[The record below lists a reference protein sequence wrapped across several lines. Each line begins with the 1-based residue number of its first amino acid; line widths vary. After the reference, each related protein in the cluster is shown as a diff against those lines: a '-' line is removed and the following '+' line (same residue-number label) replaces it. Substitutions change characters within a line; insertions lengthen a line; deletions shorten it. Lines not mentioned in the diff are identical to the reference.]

1 MHIVINGRF
10 LGQPTTGV
18 QRYAREV
25 VEAFDKNVTA
35 WPDMTFELL
44 VPRDVVDL
52 PAYENIAVRR
62 VGRLGGHPWE
72 QLELPLHAKGDVLF
86 CPGNTAPVLSLLKKP
101 AIVVTVHDLSY
112 KYFPAA
118 YSRAF
123 RLAYAVLMPLV
134 LRLATRLITVSHAEA
149 TQMLRYYPGIADR
162 LHVVPNGGLPSRGLA
177 APAAA
182 KPGRPYALYVGS
194 FSKRK
199 NFDVVMDVA
208 SRLVAER
215 PDLDFVFVGDRSKIF
230 EADRQIESPLAAR
243 LKFTG
248 QVDDLETLVGYYRN
262 ASVFVFP
269 SLYESSGLPP
279 IEAMACNCPV
289 VVSDIPAHRERCG
302 TAAVF
307 CDPRDPNDI
316 YAAVRRVVDDPRTGD
331 SLRSAGLE
339 RAREFTWENCA
350 FKTVAVMRSLGKVG
364 AKREYGALEK
374 ATGPSLLR

>member
-1 MHIVINGRF
+1 MHVVINGRF
-10 LGQPTTGV
+10 LGQATTGV

-25 VEAFDKNVTA
+25 VEGFDKNAAA

-62 VGRLGGHPWE
+62 VGRLGGHLWE
-72 QLELPLHAKGDVLF
+72 QLELPFHAKGDVLF
-86 CPGNTAPVLSLLKKP
+86 CPGNTAPIASRLKKP

-123 RLAYAVLMPLV
+123 RLTYAVLMPLV

-162 LHVVPNGGLPSRGLA
+162 LHVVPNGGMPTRGLA
-177 APAAA
+177 SPAAA
-182 KPGRPYALYVGS
+182 RPERPYALYVGS

-230 EADRQIESPLAAR
+230 EADRQIDSPLASR

-248 QVDDLETLVGYYRN
+248 QVDDLGTLVDYYRN
-262 ASVFVFP
+262 AAVFVFP

-279 IEAMACNCPV
+279 IEAMACHCPV

-302 TAAVF
+302 TAAIF

-316 YAAVRRVVDDPRTGD
+316 YAAVRRVVDDPRIGD
-331 SLRSAGLE
+331 TLRSAGLE
-339 RAREFTWENCA
+339 RAREFTWESCA
-350 FKTVAVMRSLGKVG
+350 AKTIAVMRGLGSVA
-364 AKREYGALEK
+364 AKRESVTLAK
-374 ATGPSLLR
+374 ATGLR